1 MKEDAIEKL
10 AQLLFDKIMEKQ
22 EKADIEYADQIQ
34 QLYNN
39 GYVIEKSNKKDDMEG
54 LNSEERLVGEL
65 ARLQTIMMMF
75 EDKEE
80 YEKAA
85 VIQKKIEVINRR
97 RAEAS
102 LFSAIRKSHAG
113 RSM

>member
-1 MKEDAIEKL
+1 MKDDAIERL

-22 EKADIEYADQIQ
+22 EQADIEYADQIQ

-39 GYVIEKSNKKDDMEG
+39 GYTIEKSKSDDIG
-54 LNSEERLVGEL
+54 LNDEERLVGEL
-65 ARLQTIMMMF
+65 AKMQTIMMIL

-85 VIQKKIEVINRR
+85 IILKKIEKINKKLNDG
-97 RAEAS
+97 S
-102 LFSAIRKSHAG
+102 GKY
-113 RSM
+113 

>member
-22 EKADIEYADQIQ
+22 EQADIEYADQIQ
-34 QLYNN
+34 NLMNN
-39 GYVIEKSNKKDDMEG
+39 GYVINDITDKLGINEEEK
-54 LNSEERLVGEL
+54 LVGEL
-65 ARLQTIMMMF
+65 AKMQTIMMIL

-85 VIQKKIEVINRR
+85 IILKKINVINRKLNNG
-97 RAEAS
+97 S
-102 LFSAIRKSHAG
+102 GKY
-113 RSM
+113 

>member
-1 MKEDAIEKL
+1 MKDDAIEKL

-22 EKADIEYADQIQ
+22 EQADIEYADQIQ

-39 GYVIEKSNKKDDMEG
+39 GYTIEKSNRQDDMDG
-54 LNSEERLVGEL
+54 LNDEERLVGEL
-65 ARLQTIMMMF
+65 ARLQTIMMIF

-85 VIQKKIEVINRR
+85 LIQKKIKIVNKKLNDG
-97 RAEAS
+97 S
-102 LFSAIRKSHAG
+102 GKY
-113 RSM
+113 

>member
-1 MKEDAIEKL
+1 MKDDAIERL

-22 EKADIEYADQIQ
+22 EQADIEYADQIQ

-39 GYVIEKSNKKDDMEG
+39 GYVVEKSKRKDDMDG

-65 ARLQTIMMMF
+65 ARLQTVMMIF

-85 VIQKKIEVINRR
+85 MIQKKIEIINRKLN
-97 RAEAS
+97 EGS
-102 LFSAIRKSHAG
+102 GKY
-113 RSM
+113 

>member
-1 MKEDAIEKL
+1 MKDDAIEKL

-22 EKADIEYADQIQ
+22 EQADVEYADQIQ

-39 GYVIEKSNKKDDMEG
+39 GYVIEKSKKQDDMDG
-54 LNSEERLVGEL
+54 LNNEERLVGEL
-65 ARLQTIMMMF
+65 ARLQTIMMIF

-85 VIQKKIEVINRR
+85 MIQKKIEIINRKLNDG
-97 RAEAS
+97 S
-102 LFSAIRKSHAG
+102 GKY
-113 RSM
+113 

>member
-1 MKEDAIEKL
+1 MKDDAIEKL

-22 EKADIEYADQIQ
+22 EQADIEYADQIQ

-39 GYVIEKSNKKDDMEG
+39 GYTIEKSKSDNIG
-54 LNSEERLVGEL
+54 LNDEEKLVGEL
-65 ARLQTIMMMF
+65 AKMQTIMMIL

-85 VIQKKIEVINRR
+85 IILKKIDKINRKLNDV
-97 RAEAS
+97 S
-102 LFSAIRKSHAG
+102 GKY
-113 RSM
+113 